1 MDMNCIINASKDTIV
16 KESFCLMMLAA
27 AVVKSAAFSTLLK
40 WRSKIYSQMLV
51 STKVVSL

>member
-27 AVVKSAAFSTLLK
+27 AVVKSRQHSAHC
-40 WRSKIYSQMLV
+40 
-51 STKVVSL
+51 